1 MTESLISYHINQFSS
16 SAQLYSLMNAIRY
29 TFRTNFLLTNILK
42 RSTTVELWW
51 ISFWRACNIVQ
62 AHTKVINDLKT
73 PFTLVHPLLQL
84 VYFQLHTRNSV
95 GGLNSYLPAEQIY
108 VSFCGGWH
116 GNLYICAH
124 ILAVE
129 YIYECWYVGAKCLE
143 RKVDRNTCLLGIF
156 IENDLLK

>member
-1 MTESLISYHINQFSS
+1 MD
-16 SAQLYSLMNAIRY
+16 
-29 TFRTNFLLTNILK
+29 IL
-42 RSTTVELWW
+42 SEL
-51 ISFWRACNIVQ
+51 RACNIVQ

-108 VSFCGGWH
+108 VSFRGGWH

-129 YIYECWYVGAKCLE
+129 YIYECRGEMFRTQGRPEYMPAGNFHRE
-143 RKVDRNTCLLGIF
+143 
-156 IENDLLK
+156 